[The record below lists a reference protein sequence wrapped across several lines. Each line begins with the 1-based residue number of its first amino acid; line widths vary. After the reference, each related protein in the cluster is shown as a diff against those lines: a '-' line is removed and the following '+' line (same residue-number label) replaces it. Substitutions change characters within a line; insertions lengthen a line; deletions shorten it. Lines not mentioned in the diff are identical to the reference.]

1 MVMQL
6 EANLHKGLING
17 YTPNISQ
24 QQEICSNIKK
34 ESILG
39 FFFIIYTILYVVK
52 PKSIKKLGYSLYN

>member
-39 FFFIIYTILYVVK
+39 FFLLYTLY
-52 PKSIKKLGYSLYN
+52 YTW

>member
-39 FFFIIYTILYVVK
+39 FFYYIHYTIRGK
-52 PKSIKKLGYSLYN
+52 TKKYQKVGI